1 MGKFLYY
8 KGVKVWQLYRVTG
21 KCSSTLQWAIPQ
33 NLDDTPVWLLALEQ
47 KYSDASK
54 QIIDSKTWMK
64 PHLQA

>member
-1 MGKFLYY
+1 MSKFLYY
-8 KGVKVWQLYRVTG
+8 KGVKIWQLYRVTG

-33 NLDDTPVWLLALEQ
+33 NLDATSMWLLALEK

-54 QIIDSKTWMK
+54 QITESQTQMK